1 MAALQ
6 ELVSQPGT
14 LRLELGEMPRD
25 DLRLFLTKSL
35 AVDFVPEEV
44 LSIVSDRAEGNPF
57 FAREL
62 AYAMRDA
69 GELIVEWPFAIIP
82 GPLRK
87 LQTIS
92 IDALEDE
99 LEREAKIEERFT

>member
-1 MAALQ
+1 MTSNCSRFPLKPLDPAIDPAYQ
-6 ELVSQPGT
+6 DGPP
-14 LRLELGEMPRD
+14 PR
-25 DLRLFLTKSL
+25 
-35 AVDFVPEEV
+35 PH
-44 LSIVSDRAEGNPF
+44 RANH
-57 FAREL
+57 
-62 AYAMRDA
+62 A